1 MPLFLLRHLFFKL
14 GSSVLAIAGAVAFM
28 LVLPRLIPGDPATF
42 MLGPRATPEMVAAMR
57 SKMGLDLTFPEQF
70 VSFFWRLLRGDFGED
85 VINGRP
91 ILELITASLPNTI
104 VLAIFAMALALLF
117 GVPLAL
123 LSARKP
129 GGWFDRFSA
138 FMSVGFVSAPSF
150 VVSILLLLFFAKRLG
165 WFPVLGAGEPG
176 NFGNQLHHLV
186 LPAVALAVGWVGYIA
201 RLLRSS
207 LLEVIG
213 EAYIRTMH
221 AYGVSQA
228 RILLKYALKP
238 AWIPTLAIV
247 GMGLGELLGG
257 AVFAE
262 VIFDRPG
269 LGSLV
274 VDAIRTRDYPVAQAG
289 IFVMVVLFVAATL
302 AADLLQSFS
311 DPRERQWLLGRGATA

>member
-1 MPLFLLRHLFFKL
+1 MPSPLLKHLFFKL
-14 GSSVLAIAGAVAFM
+14 ASSVLAVVGAVAFM
-28 LVLPRLIPGDPATF
+28 LLLPRLIPGDAATLI
-42 MLGPRATPEMVAAMR
+42 LGPRATPEAVAQLR
-57 SKMGLDLTFPEQF
+57 SKMGLDLSFPEQF
-70 VSFFWRLLRGDFGED
+70 LSFFGHVLRGDFGED
-85 VINGRP
+85 AINGRS
-91 ILELITASLPNTI
+91 IAELIATSLPNTI
-104 VLAIFAMALALLF
+104 MLAVSAMFIALLL

-123 LSARKP
+123 LSARRP
-129 GGWFDRFSA
+129 GGTFDRFSA
-138 FMSVGFVSAPSF
+138 FLSVGFVSAPSF

-165 WFPVLGAGEPG
+165 WFPVLGVGDAG
-176 NFGNQLHHLV
+176 NVIDQLHHLV
-186 LPAVALAVGWVGYIA
+186 LPSLALAVGWIGYIA

-207 LLEVIG
+207 LLEVLG

-221 AYGVSQA
+221 AYGVSQT

-262 VIFDRPG
+262 VIFNRPG

-274 VDAIRTRDYPVAQAG
+274 VDSIRNRNYPVAQAG

-302 AADLLQSFS
+302 TADLLQSFS
-311 DPRERQWLLGRGATA
+311 DPRERQRLLSSGAGA